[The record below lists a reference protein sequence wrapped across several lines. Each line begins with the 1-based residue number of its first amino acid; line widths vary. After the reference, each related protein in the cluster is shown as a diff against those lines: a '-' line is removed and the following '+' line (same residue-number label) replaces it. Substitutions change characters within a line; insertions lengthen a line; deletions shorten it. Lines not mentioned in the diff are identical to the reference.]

1 MIWRRLLMTSVACF
15 EYAGLCHLHT
25 HLCYMQCA
33 LEGTHTH
40 THMTHTHT
48 RTHTHR
54 QCSFEHAL
62 LMTAQGNLFNLWLD
76 YSLIRIRAHLKR
88 VLIHTHTQS
97 DSLTLVYRVIRGF
110 FRGICHCKCLL
121 KADNVATLPHSA
133 TAANHSREQRQAD
146 LRSRRGRGKSSRRG
160 GLTPPT
166 AGPALIKLANS
177 NFVQQLLLLALRL
190 VSAI

>member
-88 VLIHTHTQS
+88 VLTHTHIQCH
-97 DSLTLVYRVIRGF
+97 SLTLVYRVIRGF
-110 FRGICHCKCLL
+110 FRGICQCKWLL
-121 KADNVATLPHSA
+121 EADNVATLPHSA

-146 LRSRRGRGKSSRRG
+146 LRSRWGSVAEGE

-166 AGPALIKLANS
+166 AGPALIKLANF